1 MEDDPWLGA
10 LQQFPT
16 VLHGR
21 ASFLYDLNP
30 GSLQKALVSALASLQ
45 KKAKSREITVA
56 DLEGYLEGR
65 VAFKLG
71 IGNGDG
77 FDVFDSKEEDRLL
90 KRIENHGPFSTL
102 DLAFY
107 LHYTIDD
114 GKRHRVHEDHYMI
127 RLTFQPGRVEILV
140 HHVKGVRRMQP
151 DELIRLV
158 LEELNVELGRN
169 RYPELEL
176 ESLNTT

>member
-1 MEDDPWLGA
+1 M
-10 LQQFPT
+10 
-16 VLHGR
+16 
-21 ASFLYDLNP
+21 
-30 GSLQKALVSALASLQ
+30 
-45 KKAKSREITVA
+45 
-56 DLEGYLEGR
+56 
-65 VAFKLG
+65 AFKLG

-77 FDVFDSKEEDRLL
+77 FDVFDSKEGDRLL

-114 GKRHRVHEDHYMI
+114 GKRHRIHEDHYMI
-127 RLTFQPGRVEILV
+127 RLAFQPGRVEILV